1 MTALTPEQ
9 TRRVEQFAPRVG
21 PMARKMAQ
29 GVSHASADEL
39 ESAGYE
45 GLIQAAQR
53 YDPETGVPFAAF
65 AYHRVRGAMIDA
77 ARRAAPATRRRTRAL
92 RALQATQALLEEAEK
107 QQPSPNVGDHRSLRE
122 RVEAAAAVV
131 AQATAAVM
139 LARLAP
145 VDPETVGDEEPQ
157 DEETRVDRVRVRERV
172 RAALDTG
179 CSPAERAMIE
189 ALYDRG
195 LSMHEYAAEVGI
207 STSTISRQHARLVAR
222 LAAILRGDPVV
233 AASMPAPT
241 IDDAAAPP
249 GPPPATRPRGPP

>member
-9 TRRVEQFAPRVG
+9 TRRIESFAPRVG
-21 PMARKMAQ
+21 AIARKMAQ

-92 RALQATQALLEEAEK
+92 RALAATQALLEEAER
-107 QQPSPNVGDHRSLRE
+107 QQPSPNVGDHRALRE

-145 VDPETVGDEEPQ
+145 VDPESVGDEEPQ
-157 DEETRVDRVRVRERV
+157 DEETRVDRVRLRDRV
-172 RAALDTG
+172 RAALDAG
-179 CSPAERAMIE
+179 CSPAERAMVE

-207 STSTISRQHARLVAR
+207 STSTISRQHARVVAR
-222 LAAILRGDPVV
+222 LSAMLRGDPVV
-233 AASMPAPT
+233 AAALPAAAPA
-241 IDDAAAPP
+241 DAAAPE
-249 GPPPATRPRGPP
+249 PAPTTARPRGPP